1 MRTIPDLQKHREMNF
16 FFNQKIN
23 HIIVYS
29 SKNHS
34 HQSVPNDYII
44 WGWGLLIKG
53 NFTAKS
59 AYAIFSGQVWDAV
72 LQMWKIVW
80 KCPGLQRIP
89 VFLWLVLHNRLLT
102 NVECELQITTYD

>member
-1 MRTIPDLQKHREMNF
+1 MRTIPDIQKHREMNF

-72 LQMWKIVW
+72 LQMLEDCLEMSWA
-80 KCPGLQRIP
+80 PTDSSFPMAG
-89 VFLWLVLHNRLLT
+89 FA
-102 NVECELQITTYD
+102 